1 MLTTLRNSSK
11 NSILKIIFGSLLTI
25 LIISFGMWGTE
36 DLVGVG
42 KKQST
47 VATVGKLDIS
57 AKEFYSLY
65 TRQTEEIRKLLGSSL
80 DIKKSREFGYVDRA
94 LSSLVNRALFNNE
107 ALELGLS
114 VSDINVR
121 DKILKDDA
129 FKDDLG
135 QFSELQFRQ
144 LISESG
150 YSEDTYVEGTRQD
163 LAREQ
168 MVETI
173 RSSLTIPKIMLK
185 KLGEY
190 NLQERSV
197 DYFVIDVRNEKIDKI
212 EDQELR
218 DFYNDNKA
226 DFMSEELRNAETLL
240 LDAKEYAKKSTVTS
254 DEVELLYEE
263 RKEALIEPEERFLY
277 QILVDS
283 DQKSKSIANKINPK
297 NFEAIAK
304 KDLGL
309 NKEDINLGWN
319 TKSELPEE
327 IVDDIFNLKEGEI
340 SIPLQSGFGWHII
353 YVSKIKER
361 KEVKFEEVKNKF
373 RNEILFEKGK
383 DAVYD
388 LQDELEDLLAS
399 GSTFDEIS
407 KILEVKI
414 LKSNL
419 IKRNGEFVNGK
430 KEKFKDERILRTI
443 FNQKLNEEGNIIDTD
458 GDEGLAISLVTEIIP
473 PKQLNFEESK
483 NKILEMITLRN
494 QTNKAIKKAEK
505 IKNEVESKKITFNNQ
520 AKKLNLEIKGVQP
533 FSRILPDSSV
543 LPIPLISK
551 IFESKIKDVNYVKR
565 GQTEVIVA
573 QTAEIKNDLVN
584 DKSELKE
591 FEMKLKDDLTIDLL
605 AQFSEALRK
614 KYKITI
620 NDDVIDQLN

>member
-11 NSILKIIFGSLLTI
+11 NSILKIIFGSLLTV

-47 VATVGKLDIS
+47 VATVGNLDIS
-57 AKEFYSLY
+57 AREFYSLY
-65 TRQTEEIRKLLGSSL
+65 SRQTEEIRKLLGSSL

-121 DKILKDDA
+121 DKILKDEA

-150 YSEDTYVEGTRQD
+150 YTEDTYVEGTRQD

-173 RSSLTIPKIMLK
+173 RSSLTIPEIMLK

-197 DYFVIDVRNEKIDKI
+197 DYVLLDITKEQVGNIK
-212 EDQELR
+212 DQELKE
-218 DFYNDNKA
+218 YYENNKQQ
-226 DFMSEELRNAETLL
+226 FMSDELRSAETLL
-240 LDAKEYAKKSTVTS
+240 LDANEYAKKSTVTD

-263 RKEALIEPEERFLY
+263 RKESLIEPEERFLY
-277 QILVDS
+277 QILIDS
-283 DQKSKSIANKINPK
+283 QKEANELAGKIKPS
-297 NFEAIAK
+297 NFELIAK
-304 KDLGL
+304 RDLGL
-309 NKEDINLGWN
+309 ENDDINLGWN
-319 TKSELPEE
+319 TKSELPDE
-327 IVDDIFNLKEGEI
+327 IVDNIFNLSEGKI
-340 SIPLQSGFGWHII
+340 SKPLKSGFGWHII

-361 KEVKFEEVKNKF
+361 KEVTYDEIKDKF

-399 GSTFDEIS
+399 GSTFEEIS
-407 KILEVKI
+407 KTLEVK
-414 LKSNL
+414 LVKTESVKRSGKFLDKS
-419 IKRNGEFVNGK
+419 KTVFD
-430 KEKFKDERILRTI
+430 DERILRTI

-458 GDEGLAISLVTEIIP
+458 GDEGLAISLVTEIIE
-473 PKQLNFEESK
+473 PKQLSFKDSK
-483 NKILEMITLRN
+483 KQIVEKLKLKK
-494 QTNKAIKKAEK
+494 QTEKALQKSEK
-505 IKNEVESKKITFNNQ
+505 IKKDIENGKLNFSSL
-520 AKKLNLEIKGVQP
+520 AKKYNLEVKGVKP
-533 FSRILPDSSV
+533 FQEFYL
-543 LPIPLISK
+543 IPVSFQYL
-551 IFESKIKDVNYVKR
+551 
-565 GQTEVIVA
+565 
-573 QTAEIKNDLVN
+573 
-584 DKSELKE
+584 
-591 FEMKLKDDLTIDLL
+591 
-605 AQFSEALRK
+605 
-614 KYKITI
+614 
-620 NDDVIDQLN
+620 